1 MKSAPLRSNPRAKWL
16 PCLTISDHWRRYDLM
31 LIVYGFSWCARWPPP
46 FFATSARIR
55 FSGFD
60 CRDMSEPLTHR
71 AQKKIIA
78 TMTCC
83 IAIYAISHVAATN
96 ESLANG

>member
-1 MKSAPLRSNPRAKWL
+1 VAFLGVRIGLRQFLQPWAE
-16 PCLTISDHWRRYDLM
+16 SDFQELA
-31 LIVYGFSWCARWPPP
+31 GC
-46 FFATSARIR
+46 
-55 FSGFD
+55 
-60 CRDMSEPLTHR
+60 DMSEPLTHR

-83 IAIYAISHVAATN
+83 IAISAISHVAATN